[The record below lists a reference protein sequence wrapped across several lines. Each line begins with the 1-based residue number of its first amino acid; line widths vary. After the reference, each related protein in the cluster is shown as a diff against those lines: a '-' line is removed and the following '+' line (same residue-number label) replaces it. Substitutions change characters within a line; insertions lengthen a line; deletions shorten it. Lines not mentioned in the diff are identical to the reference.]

1 MKILLLSFLIL
12 SLPVDVY
19 AQEIY
24 RKICTTQSGKSIYEI
39 ALLAEMEGMGEI
51 RLQFNGEDNLY
62 SAKVLI
68 INPDSIVGVA
78 KFKDSNT
85 GQIKGSPWVFTY
97 YFNSEKLIDD
107 GRLEASCKDY
117 DVN

>member
-1 MKILLLSFLIL
+1 MKIEKFTLSVLLLLISMNISSQDVIEKKCI
-12 SLPVDVY
+12 SL
-19 AQEIY
+19 
-24 RKICTTQSGKSIYEI
+24 SGKSIYEI
-39 ALLAEMEGMGEI
+39 ALLPIKDSMGEI

-68 INPDSIVGVA
+68 INANSIAGVA

-97 YFNSEKLIDD
+97 KYEPSKLIDD
-107 GRLEASCKDY
+107 GRLEAIC
-117 DVN
+117 N